1 MAAEFF
7 RISGLDNIVAER
19 GPTALRIV
27 VGGQLRKL
35 RVAAD
40 ISPEQAGDR
49 IRGSHA
55 KISRLELGRT
65 SFKERDVRDL
75 LNLYGVRDPAEVESF
90 LRLVRRANEPGWW
103 HRYGDLMPSWF
114 ETYLG
119 LEHAALSIRTFE
131 AQLVPGLLQTEAY
144 ARAVVALGHEN
155 VEATR
160 RVELR
165 KRRQEL
171 LDRASGPTLWA
182 ILDES
187 VLHRPIGST
196 KVLRDQLEHLVRMT
210 EDNLRVTIQVLP
222 YSAGGHAALGGSFTM
237 LRFAEDEL
245 PDMVY
250 TEQLTSSLY
259 LDRQN
264 DLENY
269 RRVMDRISVQAE
281 TPDRSRE
288 ILRAA
293 AAQL

>member
-1 MAAEFF
+1 MAADLS
-7 RISGLDNIVAER
+7 RISGLDSSVAER

-35 RVAAD
+35 RLAAD
-40 ISPEQAGDR
+40 VSPEQAGDR

-65 SFKERDVRDL
+65 GFKERDVRDL
-75 LNLYGVRDPAEVESF
+75 LHLYGVRDPAEVEPF
-90 LRLVRRANEPGWW
+90 IELVRRANEPGWW

-119 LEHAALSIRTFE
+119 LEHAAFSIRTFE

-155 VEATR
+155 IEAAR

-165 KRRQEL
+165 RRRQEL
-171 LDRASGPTLWA
+171 LARDTGPTLWA

-187 VLHRPIGST
+187 VLHRPIGGVS
-196 KVLRDQLEHLVRMT
+196 VLRAQLEHLLRMS
-210 EDNLRVTIQVLP
+210 ENGRVTIQVLP
-222 YSAGGHAALGGSFTM
+222 YSAGGHAAISGSFTM

-245 PDMVY
+245 PDVVY
-250 TEQLTSSLY
+250 AEQLTSSLY

-281 TPDRSRE
+281 TPDHSRE
-288 ILRAA
+288 ILREA